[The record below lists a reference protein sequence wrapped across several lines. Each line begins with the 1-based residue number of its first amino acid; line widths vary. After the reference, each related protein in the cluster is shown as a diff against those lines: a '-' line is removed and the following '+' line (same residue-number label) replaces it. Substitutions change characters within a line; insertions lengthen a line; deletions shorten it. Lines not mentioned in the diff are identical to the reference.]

1 LFKFQNYLNLE
12 NCLNLNLFNIRICSN
27 VKIFGS
33 SKTENKTK
41 KWIET
46 IESSHASTMH
56 LFYERNA
63 VGEAPILVF
72 FKQHE
77 PTLIKKHESKSASFK
92 TRTWMV
98 GLYINLPNQVR
109 YASFLLVVHFGSEI
123 NEPYPLAIH
132 FKWRSRDAPRRV
144 A

>member
-1 LFKFQNYLNLE
+1 
-12 NCLNLNLFNIRICSN
+12 
-27 VKIFGS
+27 
-33 SKTENKTK
+33 
-41 KWIET
+41 
-46 IESSHASTMH
+46 MH
-56 LFYERNA
+56 LFFERNA
-63 VGEAPILVF
+63 VGEAPMLVF

-77 PTLIKKHESKSASFK
+77 PSLIKKHVPKSAFFE

-109 YASFLLVVHFGSEI
+109 YASFLLVMHFGSEI